1 MLTYMKE
8 QKMKR
13 FLKYTKV
20 VIMEKRVLLFFVAM
34 LTAVTVF
41 AQGQKTQVVDKVVAV
56 VGKNI
61 ILQSDVENQYLQY
74 RMQGNIEGS
83 GSAMRCAILEELLFQ
98 KLMLNQAEMDSV
110 NVSDN
115 EVESELSRRISE
127 LIGRAG
133 SQEKLESIFNKTMSE
148 IKDELRRLVKEKI
161 LQDKVRSGILEGVVV
176 TPAEVK
182 SFYRNLPEDSLPMVG
197 AEYEIMQIVK
207 RPPISIDEK
216 LAVKNQ
222 LYEIRKRILE
232 GESSFSTMAIL
243 YSEDPGSAKK
253 GGELGFTGHGEFA
266 PEFEAAAFNLR
277 DGEISEVIETQF
289 GYHIIQLIEHRGDY
303 VNCRHIL
310 MTAKVPVEALEK
322 AQHELDSAALLIRN
336 GDMSFEEACKKF
348 SDDDSKTNGGYIVNP
363 MAGGYRIGLQDIQ
376 ELENYPGFN
385 EFKNLAFVVSKL
397 NEDVVSDPVPMVTSD
412 NKDAFRLVMVKK
424 KYPAHRANIE
434 EDYWRIQT
442 WALNQKNQQVI
453 QDWIRKKAKN
463 AFIRIDEDF
472 ADCGFQF
479 DWQSK

>member
-1 MLTYMKE
+1 MNCMKE
-8 QKMKR
+8 RKKKK
-13 FLKYTKV
+13 FLQSIND
-20 VIMEKRVLLFFVAM
+20 VIMEKRVLLFFVASFM
-34 LTAVTVF
+34 AAAVL
-41 AQGQKTQVVDKVVAV
+41 AQEPKTQVVDKVVAV

-61 ILQSDVENQYLQY
+61 ILQSDVENQYMQY

-98 KLMLNQAEMDSV
+98 KLMLNQAEMDSLTI
-110 NVSDN
+110 SDS
-115 EVESELSRRISE
+115 EVDMELNRRISE

-133 SQEKLESIFNKTMSE
+133 SQEKLESYFNKTMSE
-148 IKDELRRLVKEKI
+148 IKDELRRLVREKS
-161 LQDKVRSGILEGVVV
+161 LQDKVRAEILNGVVV

-182 SFYRNLPEDSLPMVG
+182 AFYRSLPVDSIPMVG

-207 RPPISIDEK
+207 RPPVSIDQK

-253 GGELGFTGHGEFA
+253 GGELGFTGRGEFA
-266 PEFEAAAFNLR
+266 PEFEATAFNLR

-289 GYHIIQLIEHRGDY
+289 GYHIIQLIEKRGDY

-310 MTAKVPVEALEK
+310 LTAKVPVEALEQ
-322 AQHELDSAALLIRN
+322 AQHELDSAAMLIRN
-336 GDMSFEEACKKF
+336 GDMTFEEACKKF

-376 ELENYPGFN
+376 ELEEYPGFE

-397 NEDVVSDPVPMVTSD
+397 NEGVVSDPVPMTTSD

-424 KYPAHRANIE
+424 KYDAHKANLE
-434 EDYWRIQT
+434 DDYWRIQT
-442 WALNQKNQQVI
+442 WALNQKNQEVI
-453 QDWIRKKAKN
+453 QDWIRKKAKK
-463 AFIRIDEDF
+463 AFIRVDEDF
-472 ADCGFQF
+472 VDCDFQF
-479 DWQSK
+479 EWQPK

>member
-1 MLTYMKE
+1 M
-8 QKMKR
+8 

-20 VIMEKRVLLFFVAM
+20 DIMKNRFLLLFVLFLMA
-34 LTAVTVF
+34 ASVF
-41 AQGQKTQVVDKVVAV
+41 AQEPKTQVIDKVVAV

-74 RMQGNIEGS
+74 RMQGDIEGS

-110 NVSDN
+110 TVNDN
-115 EVESELSRRISE
+115 EVESEMNRRISE

-161 LQDKVRSGILEGVVV
+161 LQEKVRAGILEGVAV

-182 SFYRNLPEDSLPMVG
+182 AFYRGLPEDSLPMMG

-253 GGELGFTGHGEFA
+253 GGELGFTGRGEFA
-266 PEFEAAAFNLR
+266 PEFEATAFNLR
-277 DGEISEVIETQF
+277 DGEISEVVETQF
-289 GYHIIQLIEHRGDY
+289 GYHIIQLIERRGDY

-310 MTAKVPVEALEK
+310 MKAKVPVESLEK
-322 AQHELDSAALLIRN
+322 AQHELDSAASLIRN
-336 GDMSFEEACKKF
+336 GDLTFEEACKKF
-348 SDDDSKTNGGYIVNP
+348 SDDESKTNGGYIVNP

-376 ELENYPGFN
+376 ELENYPGFD
-385 EFKNLAFVVSKL
+385 EFKNLAFVISKL
-397 NEDVVSDPVPMVTSD
+397 DEGVVSDPVPMVTSD
-412 NKDAFRLVMVKK
+412 SKDAFRLVMVKK
-424 KYPAHRANIE
+424 KYPAHKANLE
-434 EDYWRIQT
+434 EDYWRIQN
-442 WALNQKNQQVI
+442 WALNQKHQTVI
-453 QDWIRKKAKN
+453 QGWIRKKAKK
-463 AFIRIDEDF
+463 AFIRVDEDYN
-472 ADCGFQF
+472 DCGFQF